1 MEKVIII
8 GGGFAG
14 LISAINIKNDFN
26 EVIILEKNKEVG
38 SKILVTGS
46 GKCNYYN
53 EDISLDK
60 YHSNTN
66 LLEYIDLFEL
76 AKTKDFYSSL
86 GIIPYIRNGYYYP
99 ITKDSKTIRDTLYN
113 ECISK
118 GIKIISNFEVT
129 DIKQNNNQYE
139 VIGNDKLICDYL
151 IISTGSKA
159 YYKETNT
166 YNLLSKLNL
175 KVIKPLPALV
185 QLETKDKSY
194 LKEWHGIR
202 SEVKVSLFENNKFI
216 KEELGEIQLTNY
228 GISGICVFNLSRYVS
243 DGLSQNK
250 KEEIIID
257 FVPELSKK
265 ELEEYIIKY
274 SYLDITN
281 ILEKLINKK
290 LVKIILSKSNNNVNN
305 IIDNIKNFKVEIINT
320 KDFNTS
326 QTCIGGLSLDEV
338 TPNFELKKY
347 PNLYVIGEVLDID
360 GDCGGY
366 NIMFST
372 YSAIKCTNYIKEKNN
387 D

>member
-1 MEKVIII
+1 MKKIIII

-26 EVIILEKNKEVG
+26 EVIVLEKAKEVG

-53 EDISLDK
+53 DDISLRK
-60 YHSNTN
+60 YHSRSN
-66 LLEYIDLFEL
+66 LNDYINIDEL
-76 AKTKDFYSSL
+76 SKTKDFYSSL
-86 GIIPYIRNGYYYP
+86 GIIPYIKNGYYYP

-118 GIKIISNFEVT
+118 NIKIITNFEVT
-129 DIKQNNNQYE
+129 SIMQKDNQYE
-139 VIGNDKLICDYL
+139 VIGNDKLLCDYV
-151 IISTGSKA
+151 IIATGSKS
-159 YYKETNT
+159 YYKNTNT
-166 YNLLSKLNL
+166 YDLLNKLNL
-175 KVIKPLPALV
+175 KVEKPLPGLV
-185 QLETKDKSY
+185 QLETKDY
-194 LKEWHGIR
+194 PFLKEWHGVR
-202 SEVKVSLFENNKFI
+202 SEVRLSLYENNKLI

-243 DGLSQNK
+243 LGLLNNN
-250 KEEIIID
+250 KEEIVID
-257 FVPELSKK
+257 FVPELTKD
-265 ELEEYIIKY
+265 ELEEYINKY

-290 LVKIILSKSNNNVNN
+290 IVKIIVSKSNNVNN

-320 KDFNTS
+320 KDFSNS
-326 QTCIGGLSLDEV
+326 QTTIGGLSLEEIS
-338 TPNFELKKY
+338 PNFELNKY
-347 PNLYVIGEVLDID
+347 KNIFVIGELLDID

-372 YSAIKCTNYIKEKNN
+372 YSALKCTNYIKDKSY

>member
-1 MEKVIII
+1 MKKVII

-14 LISAINIKNDFN
+14 LISALNIKNDNN

-60 YHSNTN
+60 YHSTSD
-66 LLEYIDLFEL
+66 LKEYINLFEL

-118 GIKIISNFEVT
+118 GIKIINNFEEN
-129 DIKQNNNQYE
+129 DIEQNNNQYE

-151 IISTGSKA
+151 IISTGSKS
-159 YYKETNT
+159 YYKETNN

-194 LKEWHGIR
+194 LKEWHGVR
-202 SEVKVSLFENNKFI
+202 SEVKVSLYENDNFI
-216 KEELGEIQLTNY
+216 KEESGEIQLTNY
-228 GISGICVFNLSRYVS
+228 GISGICIFNLSRYVS
-243 DGLSQNK
+243 LGLSNNK

-281 ILEKLINKK
+281 ILEKILNKK
-290 LVKIILSKSNNNVNN
+290 IVKIILSKSNNNVNN
-305 IIDNIKNFKVEIINT
+305 IINNIKNFKVEIINT
-320 KDFNTS
+320 KDFSNS
-326 QTCIGGLSLDEV
+326 QTCIGGLSLDEI
-338 TPNFELKKY
+338 TPNFELIKY

-372 YSAIKCTNYIKEKNN
+372 YSALKCTNYIKEKNN